1 MATPDRQA
9 RMAEMAEVM
18 RLFMARAILF
28 QEAVARSVGL
38 NPSDLQCANLLLLY
52 GPATPGEL
60 AERAGLSAGGG
71 VTAVIDRLEQAGLV
85 RRTRDTADRRRVVI
99 TADAEALARR
109 VGAVYG
115 RIGERWAESL
125 EQLDDDQLALAI
137 GLFARAA
144 ELNHDETLRL
154 RAQARPPARS

>member
-28 QEAVARSVGL
+28 QEAVARSAGL
-38 NPSDLQCANLLLLY
+38 NPTDLQCANLLLLY

-99 TADAEALARR
+99 TADAEALAFR
-109 VGAVYG
+109 VGAFYG
-115 RIGERWAESL
+115 RIGERWAEYL
-125 EQLDDDQLALAI
+125 ERLDDDQLSLAI
-137 GLFARAA
+137 DLFARAA
-144 ELNHDETLRL
+144 ELNHDETVRL
-154 RAQARPPARS
+154 RAQARPPAR